1 MTDTNHGISL
11 ASPYRLPARAV
22 SINNLVDGGG
32 ERGTDRGRQR
42 EREEGDRRGE
52 GLMVGE
58 ANGRAVAMI

>member
-1 MTDTNHGISL
+1 ME
-11 ASPYRLPARAV
+11 
-22 SINNLVDGGG
+22 G
-32 ERGTDRGRQR
+32 ECEGETEEDR